1 MLKDLVSKLGVN
13 LEIKCVVIGRK
24 FLRGLSID
32 RTVSSLG
39 AFFLS
44 RQGLRKRKRPLVIKK
59 QGHVFIGKFRIR
71 RRVEHNKKKS
81 GKVQDEEKQMTVT
94 NRLIRLYGRGKS
106 ERSPCMDNILLTKSR
121 CYFSKVSVTK
131 H

>member
-1 MLKDLVSKLGVN
+1 MA
-13 LEIKCVVIGRK
+13 
-24 FLRGLSID
+24 
-32 RTVSSLG
+32 

-59 QGHVFIGKFRIR
+59 QGHVFIGNFEY
-71 RRVEHNKKKS
+71 VGVSNVTKKKER
-81 GKVQDEEKQMTVT
+81 GKVRDEGKQMTVT
-94 NRLIRLYGRGKS
+94 NRLARLYGRGKS
-106 ERSPCMDNILLTKSR
+106 EWSPCINNVPLTKYR